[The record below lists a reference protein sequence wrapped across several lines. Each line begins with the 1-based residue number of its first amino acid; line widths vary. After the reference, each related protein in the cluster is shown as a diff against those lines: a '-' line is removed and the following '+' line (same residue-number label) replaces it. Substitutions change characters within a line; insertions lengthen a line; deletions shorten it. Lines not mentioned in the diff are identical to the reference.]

1 MTEKQ
6 FAELKALLLMTN
18 GLLIKLFGQG
28 RAQNYPEYWA
38 VVQKNFERIL
48 KSLETDS
55 DDIEGLADIRVDYP
69 P

>member
-1 MTEKQ
+1 
-6 FAELKALLLMTN
+6 MTN